1 MGGNAGIGGIPLLSL
16 ADAIVG
22 VDYAVVLKVF
32 YRSRT

>member
-1 MGGNAGIGGIPLLSL
+1 MGGNAGIGGMPLFSS

-32 YRSRT
+32 YHSHT